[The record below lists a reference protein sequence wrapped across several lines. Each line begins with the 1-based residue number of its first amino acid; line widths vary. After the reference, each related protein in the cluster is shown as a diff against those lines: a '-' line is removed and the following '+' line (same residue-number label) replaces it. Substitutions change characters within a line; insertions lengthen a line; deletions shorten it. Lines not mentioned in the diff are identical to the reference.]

1 MPYFLDGNNVIGAE
15 RHTRTPGEEDRSAL
29 EAELAGRLRG
39 MRSSVTLF
47 YDGPPSRTRSL
58 GSLTIRQPGGSADEA
73 MLREIGKAG
82 DAGQITVVTADRGL
96 ARQSR
101 DAGAKSV
108 TPADFWDSFGK
119 TPKPHA
125 GPSKPEAK
133 VNVDEWIE
141 YFSNP
146 DNRKS

>member
-1 MPYFLDGNNVIGAE
+1 MPYFLDGNNLIGAE
-15 RHTRTPGEEDRSAL
+15 RHARTPAEADRAAL
-29 EAELAGRLRG
+29 EGELAARLRG

-47 YDGPPSRTRSL
+47 YDGPPDRTRSL

-73 MLREIGKAG
+73 MLREIGKAR

-96 ARQSR
+96 ARRSQ
-101 DAGAKSV
+101 DAGAKSL
-108 TPADFWDSFGK
+108 TPADFWNSFGK
-119 TPKPHA
+119 TSKPHSVA
-125 GPSKPEAK
+125 AKAEVK

-146 DNRKS
+146 DNKKN